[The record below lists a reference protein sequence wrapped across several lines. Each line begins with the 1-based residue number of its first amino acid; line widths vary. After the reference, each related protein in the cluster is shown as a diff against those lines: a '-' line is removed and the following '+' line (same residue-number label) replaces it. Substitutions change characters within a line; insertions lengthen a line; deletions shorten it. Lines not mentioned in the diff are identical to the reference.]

1 MPKRKNLQILNS
13 KIHLTASKD
22 DEPRR
27 VEGVLARGDMMNANL
42 EYYSREVFQATVEA
56 AQDDVAAGK
65 LIGLLNHP
73 DWFEGAKGSPDK
85 IVVRWD
91 KLWMD
96 GADMKGSGVLVS
108 TTAGKEIAAL
118 YDANVHLALS
128 TNGYGSY
135 RWVNGKNHGVENVD
149 EMKLVDEFRLLSID
163 VVNDPANVHAQ
174 ILKAS
179 RAEAA
184 QERERKMEKE
194 ELQKELEAMRAAR
207 EAEKAELEALKADRD
222 ALQRENRITA
232 GVATVGEGTNVKELV
247 TAIVDGEV
255 DDAIQLL
262 ASALKNAAPDHG
274 SNGVPAN
281 DSEPVVFDALAAAKG
296 L

>member
-1 MPKRKNLQILNS
+1 MNEKNLQILNS
-13 KIHLTASKD
+13 KINLTASKED
-22 DEPRR
+22 GERR
-27 VEGVLARGDMMNANL
+27 IEAVLARGDMMNANL
-42 EYYSREVFQATVEA
+42 EYYPREVFASAVAA
-56 AQDDVAAGK
+56 AQDDIAAGK

-91 KLWMD
+91 KVWMD
-96 GADMKGSGVLVS
+96 GVDMKGSGVIVP

-118 YDANVHLALS
+118 HDAGVHLALS
-128 TNGYGSY
+128 TYGPGSY
-135 RWVNGKNHGVENVD
+135 RWVNARDHGVSEVED
-149 EMKLVDEFRLLSID
+149 MKLIEEFRLSSID

-184 QERERKMEKE
+184 QKKEDKMKAE
-194 ELQKELEAMRAAR
+194 ELQKELESLRAAR
-207 EAEKAELEALKADRD
+207 KAEQAELAELKASRD